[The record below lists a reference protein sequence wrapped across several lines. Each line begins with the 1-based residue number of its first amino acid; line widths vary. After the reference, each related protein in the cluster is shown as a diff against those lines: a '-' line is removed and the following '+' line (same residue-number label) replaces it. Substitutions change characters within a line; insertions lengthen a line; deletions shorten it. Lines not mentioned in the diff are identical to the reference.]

1 MWPHIGLLP
10 QCLFIVRSRAK
21 VNRLKESYVSRAAQR
36 PLGVEID
43 LLRPAR
49 NGHEQSFTLKINPLA
64 NGRFARKADVA
75 ATSAVGGSILYVA
88 IGDFPMVGPTHV
100 NQPIGEF
107 SLTPILKSPILH
119 Q

>member
-1 MWPHIGLLP
+1 MLHN
-10 QCLFIVRSRAK
+10 VRLGSK
-21 VNRLKESYVSRAAQR
+21 STCCGRLETAMSK
-36 PLGVEID
+36 
-43 LLRPAR
+43 
-49 NGHEQSFTLKINPLA
+49 SFTLKINPLA